1 MIKGHSLDTG
11 EGLVVWLTRSFR
23 NFVSTPLAREYW
35 GLMNDEALV
44 VPHAC
49 STPGLLI
56 PTVLDLLHSLLL
68 PWPATTGFIDEQL
81 YGPVYRWIG
90 LPSPLSPGSWLNK
103 PVDIVVPIVETEFKL
118 DEPNE
123 PSRHNIVGP
132 AMDMTASQL
141 RMSTWT
147 KATLP
152 IHDVD
157 LGLGLVLECLKDYYK
172 MGVRYES
179 SPALH

>member
-23 NFVSTPLAREYW
+23 NFVSTPLEREYW
-35 GLMNDEALV
+35 GLMNEEALV

-49 STPGLLI
+49 SIPGLGI
-56 PTVLDLLHSLLL
+56 QTVLGLLHNLLL
-68 PWPATTGFIDEQL
+68 PWPATSFIDEQL
-81 YGPVYRWIG
+81 YGPVYSWIG
-90 LPSPLSPGSWLNK
+90 LPSPPSPGSWLNK

-118 DEPNE
+118 DEPKE
-123 PSRHNIVGP
+123 PSGRNIVGP
-132 AMDMTASQL
+132 AMGMTASKL

-147 KATLP
+147 KATLS

-157 LGLGLVLECLKDYYK
+157 LGLDLVLECLKDYYK